1 MNTFLRLPFKNLA
14 KLPVTPADL
23 DWAGLLRPAE
33 KPTGDY
39 FEHMKLPNG
48 EIAFAIGEAGHGLQA
63 ASAVACMRGCIR
75 AALRSGRVE
84 PMQVADDL
92 NRILYEL
99 YPCEAFATLFY
110 GQYHPGS
117 HVLRYI
123 NAGHEQPMLVER
135 NSGRV
140 LRLERYGAPLG
151 LREDSRYRQ
160 SSVRLRAG
168 DRIVAFTLGV
178 LEALADDDERGADAA
193 LIDVIQRSEERSSWE
208 IAESILERCARSS
221 TPADR
226 TVLVASPVE
235 KAAGVMYAVDV
246 QELRALA

>member
-1 MNTFLRLPFKNLA
+1 LA
-14 KLPVTPADL
+14 KLPATPADL

-39 FEHMKLPNG
+39 FEHMKLPSG

-63 ASAVACMRGCIR
+63 VSAVACMRGCIR
-75 AALRSGRVE
+75 AALRNGSVE

-117 HVLRYI
+117 RVLRYV
-123 NAGHEQPMLVER
+123 NAGHEQPMLVQR
-135 NSGRV
+135 NGGRA

-160 SSVRLRAG
+160 SSVQLRPG
-168 DRIVAFTLGV
+168 DRVVAFTLGV
-178 LEALADDDERGADAA
+178 LEGLAEHEERGADAA
-193 LIDVIQRSEERSSWE
+193 LTDVIQRCQERSSWE
-208 IAESILERCARSS
+208 VAECILERCARTSM
-221 TPADR
+221 PADR
-226 TVLVASPVE
+226 TVLVASPVD
-235 KAAGVMYAVDV
+235 KAKGVMYAVDV
-246 QELRALA
+246 QEVCALA